1 MRAPPRPEH
10 PWWLGPFLLAVT
22 PWCAACDVLED
33 ERQLVTEVA
42 ALAPRTATAPALPPR
57 SPCPDVERQ
66 ARELAAEL
74 PRQLDADTRASRVTA
89 RGCDLTLEYQL
100 VTLSAADIAESRM
113 RAVRGRVIEQ
123 LCSDRGALG
132 VMQRGGRFTNVY
144 YDRASEPIGVFTVGA
159 DDCGI

>member
-1 MRAPPRPEH
+1 MRALPRPEH
-10 PWWLGPFLLAVT
+10 PSWLGLFLLAVT
-22 PWCAACDVLED
+22 PWCAACEVFD
-33 ERQLVTEVA
+33 EEREVVTQVA
-42 ALAPRTATAPALPPR
+42 ALAPLPPRAPLLPPR

-74 PRQLDADTRASRVTA
+74 PRQLDDDTRASRVTA
-89 RGCDLTLEYQL
+89 KGCDLTLEYQL
-100 VTLSAADIAESRM
+100 VTLSASDIVESRM
-113 RAVRGRVIEQ
+113 RAVRGRVIDQ